1 MTSDFV
7 TLARVLKTQGRI
19 GEVAC
24 EILTDFPEK
33 FAERKRLLLFNPK
46 RPADERREFTLESH
60 WLHKGTVVLK
70 FSGIDSISDAELLIG
85 CEVQIPES
93 ERAPLDPDAYY
104 ISDLIGCELYDGDA
118 LIGTVRGVNPTS
130 GTAPLLLVTGTDAVE
145 YDIPFAE
152 ALLSQVDLATKRITM
167 RLPEGLLDLNR

>member
-7 TLARVLKTQGRI
+7 TLARVFKTQGRI

-46 RPADERREFTLESH
+46 RPADERREFILESH

-70 FSGIDSISDAELLIG
+70 FAGIDSITDAELLIG

-93 ERAPLDPDAYY
+93 ERAPLDPRPEGLEPVFLLREQRR
-104 ISDLIGCELYDGDA
+104 IVR
-118 LIGTVRGVNPTS
+118 GTVRPMQCDFRVGVH
-130 GTAPLLLVTGTDAVE
+130 E
-145 YDIPFAE
+145 
-152 ALLSQVDLATKRITM
+152 R
-167 RLPEGLLDLNR
+167 PEQRRT